1 MLLSVTVLQR
11 FSLSLGATQVEA
23 SFFVVPPLILF
34 LIATNN
40 VRVDKWR
47 LLAGS
52 AAMTLLAVAVVFSDR
67 LVSLTSF
74 LYLIAIYSCF
84 VGVLPMQSD
93 RLRDHLGPFRTLMFG
108 LALCGIGQFAAQLVV
123 PGTRLF
129 TFDGLVPEFLLLDGY
144 NTVIPLYFGSA
155 MYKCNGLF
163 FLEPSIFSQY
173 IALAVLIELAFFK
186 ITPRT
191 IVLGIAGTLTFSGT
205 GLGLLI
211 VFGVIALVQ
220 RRRFAWLALGAA
232 AVPIFL
238 SQPWVQLVFT
248 DRIAEFGTRTT
259 SGFAR
264 FISPFWLIRDSLL
277 DDPLR
282 FFFGRGPG
290 TTHELIGQ
298 VAHDYEAYDPTWA
311 KLLLEYGLLG
321 FIAFLAFIAICL
333 FGRSHSRTLAA
344 AVLFS
349 YLFLGGVLIQPYF
362 VFVAL
367 VLFVLPAQAQP
378 RADLRYASEPKF

>member
-1 MLLSVTVLQR
+1 MLLSVTLLQR
-11 FSLSLGATQVEA
+11 FSLPLGATQVEA
-23 SFFVVPPLILF
+23 SFFVVPPVILF

-40 VRVDKWR
+40 LRVDKWR

-67 LVSLTSF
+67 LASVTSF

-84 VGVLPMQSD
+84 VGVLPMQSH
-93 RLRDHLGPFRTLMFG
+93 RLRDHLGTFRTLMFG
-108 LALCGIGQFAAQLVV
+108 LALGGIGQFLAQLAF
-123 PGTRLF
+123 PGPRLF
-129 TFDGLVPEFLLLDGY
+129 SFDGLVPEFLLLDGY

-155 MYKCNGLF
+155 LYKSNGLF

-173 IALAVLIELAFFK
+173 IALAVLIDLAFFK

-220 RRRFAWLALGAA
+220 RRRFGWLALGAA

-238 SQPWVQLVFT
+238 SQPWVRLVFT

-277 DDPLR
+277 DDPRR

-290 TTHELIGQ
+290 TTDELIGQ
-298 VAHDYEAYDPTWA
+298 VVHDYEAYDPTWA

-321 FIAFLAFIAICL
+321 FVAFVTFITICL

-344 AVLFS
+344 AVLCS

-367 VLFVLPAQAQP
+367 ILFALPVRTQSPAV
-378 RADLRYASEPKF
+378 LRYAGGPTI